1 MTKKIKERI
10 TVPHPLEDELELER
24 TLRPQRFEEF
34 IGQERLKENLS
45 IFIRAAMGR
54 GESLDH
60 LLFYGPPG
68 LGKTTLAHIIAR
80 ELGVGIQITSGPILV
95 RPADLAGLLTKL
107 EKSEVLFIDEIHR
120 MNKAVEEYLYPAM
133 EEHHIDILID
143 QGPGARTVHLSLN
156 PFTLI
161 GATTRFGLLTSPL
174 RSRFGLVNRIDFYP
188 PEELYRIVLQSAKI
202 LKVEIEQ
209 EGALEIAQRARGTPR
224 VANRLLRRVRD
235 FAQVKG
241 EGRITQKITRHTL
254 TMLEVDEK
262 GFDVMDKKI
271 LETLIH
277 KFNGGPVGLNTISV
291 AVGEEP
297 DTIEEVFEPYLIL
310 EGFIKRTPRGRE
322 ATELAYKHFGVVKEI
337 QDSMF

>member
-1 MTKKIKERI
+1 MKERI
-10 TVPHPLEDELELER
+10 TTPQPLENELEFDR
-24 TLRPQRFEEF
+24 TLRPKRFEEF

-45 IFIRAAMGR
+45 IFIRAAKGR

-60 LLFYGPPG
+60 LLFFGPPG
-68 LGKTTLAHIIAR
+68 LGKTTLAHIVAR
-80 ELGVGIQITSGPILV
+80 ELGVGIQVTSGPILE

-107 EKSEVLFIDEIHR
+107 EEGEVLFIDEIHR
-120 MNKAVEEYLYPAM
+120 TNRVVEEYLYPAL
-133 EEHHIDILID
+133 EEFHIDILID
-143 QGPGARTVHLSLN
+143 KGPGARSIHLSLS

-161 GATTRFGLLTSPL
+161 GATTRIGLLTSPL
-174 RSRFGLVNRIDFYP
+174 RSRFGMITRVDFYS
-188 PEELYRIVLQSAKI
+188 PEDLYQIILRSARILE
-202 LKVEIEQ
+202 VEMDE
-209 EGALEIAQRARGTPR
+209 EGALEIARRARGTPR

-235 FAQVKG
+235 FAQVEG
-241 EGRITQKITRHTL
+241 EGKITLEIARHAL

-262 GFDVMDKKI
+262 GFDEMDKKI

-310 EGFIKRTPRGRE
+310 EGFIKRTSRGRE
-322 ATELAYKHFGVVKEI
+322 ATELAYKHLGVEKQMQERI
-337 QDSMF
+337 F